1 MAPYAP
7 PSITVAGS
15 IRSLTQTGL
24 GVSVLEVGSVEF
36 PPLVPPP
43 GTTT

>member
-1 MAPYAP
+1 MAPYAS

-15 IRSLTQTGL
+15 IRSLTQE
-24 GVSVLEVGSVEF
+24 GVGNGTTEVGSVEF
-36 PPLVPPP
+36 PPLLPSP